1 MSQYDNYDNPQRDE
15 RRSSGWSSASKR
27 NDGGRQGS
35 WNRSDRDRGD
45 RQGSWGRDDRGRG
58 GSYRQGRSWD
68 RDRDDRRGSWS
79 RDGRP
84 DRRDDRRDRDRDDR
98 RGSWDRDD
106 RGNRGNWGRRDGER
120 RNWDRD
126 DRRDNR
132 GSRDRGRDDRRRWDR
147 DDRGDDRREGRG
159 NWSRNS
165 DRRSSWNR
173 DDRSDRRDGNWNRGR
188 DDRHESWNREDR
200 RGDRGNWNRGRDDRR
215 DNRGSW
221 DRDRHGRPEG
231 SRRDRF
237 DDDSRGASSD
247 ARYTHEPDHLEIPE
261 SISADA
267 LDAGARKQLRSL
279 NKDNAE
285 RVARHLVYAG
295 EMLEIDPEV
304 AYEHARAA
312 YKSAAR
318 IDVVREALG
327 LTAYATGRYSEALRE
342 LRTYRRMSDDYTH
355 VPLEADSERGLGRPE
370 KALRFIDGIPL
381 QRLKP
386 EGQIELALV
395 TSGARAETGNSEGGL
410 SVLEKIIVD
419 NLPEEL
425 AARVQ
430 LIKADRLEELGRTD
444 EAEELR
450 ATWAPIYEDEGGDIM
465 VDLDEV
471 LDDAEPAPV
480 VESDE
485 ESSGDETPGD
495 SDDFTDVDEAGAHE
509 ADFESELEEEL
520 AEELAQEVDAEDLG
534 DGEAAEE
541 SEAPQEADGDEEREV
556 ADAGEVAD
564 VVESEA
570 DASAEDGEFVQ
581 DDLFGDSLDAAL
593 EEDQELDLNE
603 EDE

>member
-27 NDGGRQGS
+27 KDGGRQGS

-45 RQGSWGRDDRGRG
+45 RRGSWGRDDRHGRD

-68 RDRDDRRGSWS
+68 RDRDDRRGSWG
-79 RDGRP
+79 RDGRA
-84 DRRDDRRDRDRDDR
+84 DRRDDRRDRDGHGR
-98 RGSWDRDD
+98 RGSWNRDD

-126 DRRDNR
+126 DRRDDR
-132 GSRDRGRDDRRRWDR
+132 GSWDGGRDDRRRW
-147 DDRGDDRREGRG
+147 DRGDDRREGRG

-165 DRRSSWNR
+165 DRQSSWSR
-173 DDRSDRRDGNWNRGR
+173 DERSD
-188 DDRHESWNREDR
+188 
-200 RGDRGNWNRGRDDRR
+200 RGDRGNWYRGRDDRR
-215 DNRGSW
+215 DDRGSW
-221 DRDRHGRPEG
+221 DRDRHDRPEG

-247 ARYTHEPDHLEIPE
+247 ARHTHEQDRLEIPE

-267 LDAGARKQLRSL
+267 LDSGARKQLRSL

-444 EAEELR
+444 EAVELR

-471 LDDAEPAPV
+471 LDDADPAPV

-485 ESSGDETPGD
+485 ESSDGDTPDD
-495 SDDFTDVDEAGAHE
+495 SYDFTDVDEAGVDE

-520 AEELAQEVDAEDLG
+520 AEELAQEVDAEDP
-534 DGEAAEE
+534 EAAEAALE
-541 SEAPQEADGDEEREV
+541 SEAPQEADGDVECE
-556 ADAGEVAD
+556 AAD
-564 VVESEA
+564 VEESEA
-570 DASAEDGEFVQ
+570 DESAEDGEFVQ
-581 DDLFGDSLDAAL
+581 DDLFGDSLNAAL